1 MRFASTSDRSIVP
14 PITIVENPEGEIS
27 AVVGEEKIFFLKVL
41 NRLRL
46 TLMWW

>member
-1 MRFASTSDRSIVP
+1 MRFASTPDRSIVP

-27 AVVGEEKIFFLKVL
+27 AVVGEKVFLLKVL